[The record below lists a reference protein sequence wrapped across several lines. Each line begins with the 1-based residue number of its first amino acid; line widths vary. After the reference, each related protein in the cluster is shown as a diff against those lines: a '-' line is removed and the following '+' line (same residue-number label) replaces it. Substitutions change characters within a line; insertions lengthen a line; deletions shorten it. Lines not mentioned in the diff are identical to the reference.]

1 MNSDRSKSTIWHIG
15 GEDVRFRIPLL
26 LALRDRGF
34 EVGAVGSES
43 GEAFS
48 DAQIPYFRYTLA
60 RGIDPLADIRTR
72 REFFQLCSQHQ
83 PDLIHGFDTKPAMFA
98 PIVAQQAGISGR
110 VRTITGMGYV
120 FSATSPLAL
129 TLRPIYRALQRQA
142 SAATGMTIFQNSD
155 DREYFNHHQ
164 MVQADRSDLVL
175 GSGIDLNHLLTKIP
189 ASDNLAQTRQELG
202 LAGKLVVTMIARL
215 VITKGVREFLQAARS
230 ICAQMPNV
238 VFLLI
243 GPLTSEGKQAISI
256 EEINSYA
263 DSVRYL
269 GSRSDI
275 PTLLSLTDVFVLP
288 TYYRE
293 GVPRVLLEA
302 GAMALPLVTTDM
314 PGCRDVV
321 RDDWN
326 GYLVTPRDAVSLATA
341 ILKLLRHPAQRIEMG
356 ARSKL
361 HVAKNF
367 SLDRVA
373 DAYADIYH
381 RVLAQ
386 ARSAVI

>member
-1 MNSDRSKSTIWHIG
+1 MNSDRSKNTIWHVG

-43 GEAFS
+43 GAAFA
-48 DAQIPYFRYTLA
+48 DAQIPYYRYTLA
-60 RGIDPLADIRTR
+60 RGIDPLADLRTR
-72 REFFQLCSQHQ
+72 REFSQLCQQHQ

-98 PIVAQQAGISGR
+98 PIVAQRAGIRGR
-110 VRTITGMGYV
+110 VRTINGMGYV
-120 FSATSPLAL
+120 FSETSPLTL
-129 TLRPIYRALQRQA
+129 TLRPIYRSLQRKA
-142 SAATGMTIFQNSD
+142 SAATGITIFQNSD
-155 DREYFNHHQ
+155 DREYFQQHK
-164 MVQADRSDLVL
+164 MVQTDKSDLIL
-175 GSGIDLNHLLTKIP
+175 GSGIDLEQLMTKIP
-189 ASDNLAQTRQELG
+189 AADNLTQTRQELG

-215 VITKGVREFLQAARS
+215 VVTKGVLEFLQAARS
-230 ICAQMPNV
+230 VCQAMPDV
-238 VFLLI
+238 VFLSI
-243 GPLTSEGKQAISI
+243 GPLASEGKQAISI
-256 EEINSYA
+256 EEIDSYA
-263 DSVRYL
+263 DCVKYL
-269 GSRSDI
+269 GARSDI

-302 GAMALPLVTTDM
+302 GAMGLPMVTTDM

-326 GYLVTPRDAVSLATA
+326 GYLIPPRDATSLATA
-341 ILKLLRHPAQRIEMG
+341 ILKLLHNPAQRIEMG
-356 ARSKL
+356 ARSKS
-361 HVAKNF
+361 HVVENF

-386 ARSAVI
+386 ARS

>member
-1 MNSDRSKSTIWHIG
+1 MNSARSKNTIWHVG

-43 GEAFS
+43 GEAFAT
-48 DAQIPYFRYTLA
+48 AQIPYFRYTLA
-60 RGIDPLADIRTR
+60 RGIDPLADRRTR
-72 REFFQLCSQHQ
+72 REFLQLCLQHQ

-98 PIVAQQAGISGR
+98 PVVAQQAGIPGR

-120 FSATSPLAL
+120 FSSTSPLAL
-129 TLRPIYRALQRQA
+129 ALRPIYRYLQRQA

-155 DREYFNHHQ
+155 DREYFDRHK
-164 MVQADRSDLVL
+164 MVQPDRSDLVL
-175 GSGIDLNHLLTKIP
+175 GSGIDLQQLHRKLPNP
-189 ASDNLAQTRQELG
+189 ENLAITRQELG

-215 VITKGVREFLQAARS
+215 VITKGVREFLQAARRVRE
-230 ICAQMPNV
+230 QMPNV

-243 GPLTSEGKQAISI
+243 GPSTSEGKQAISI
-256 EEINSYA
+256 EEIDSYA
-263 DSVRYL
+263 DSVKYL
-269 GSRSDI
+269 GTRSDI

-302 GAMALPLVTTDM
+302 GAMALPMITTDM

-321 RDDWN
+321 RDNWN
-326 GYLVTPRDAVSLATA
+326 GYLATPRDAASLAA
-341 ILKLLRHPAQRIEMG
+341 AMLKLLDNPARRIEMG
-356 ARSKL
+356 ARSKV
-361 HVAKNF
+361 HVVENF

-373 DAYADIYH
+373 DAYADIYQ
-381 RVLAQ
+381 RVLTQ
-386 ARSAVI
+386 SQS

>member
-1 MNSDRSKSTIWHIG
+1 MNSDRSKQTIWHVG

-26 LALRDRGF
+26 QALRERGF
-34 EVGAVGSES
+34 AVGAVGSES
-43 GEAFS
+43 GEAFTQ
-48 DAQIPYFRYTLA
+48 AEIPYFRYTLA
-60 RGIDPLADIRTR
+60 RSIDPLADIRTR
-72 REFFQLCSQHQ
+72 REFAQLCRQHQ

-98 PIVAQQAGISGR
+98 PVAAQQAGIHGR
-110 VRTITGMGYV
+110 VRTVTGMGYV
-120 FSATSPLAL
+120 FSETSAL
-129 TLRPIYRALQRQA
+129 TLILRPIYRSLQRQA
-142 SAATGMTIFQNSD
+142 SAATGITIFQNSD
-155 DREYFNHHQ
+155 DREYFQQHQ

-175 GSGIDLNHLLTKIP
+175 GSGIDFDQLLTKIP
-189 ASDNLAQTRQELG
+189 AVANLTQNRQELG
-202 LAGKLVVTMIARL
+202 LDGKLVVTMIARL
-215 VITKGVREFLQAARS
+215 VVTKGVLEFLQAARS
-230 ICAQMPNV
+230 VCQAMPNV

-243 GPLTSEGKQAISI
+243 GPLASEGKQAISI
-256 EEINSYA
+256 EEIDRYA
-263 DSVRYL
+263 DCVRYL
-269 GSRSDI
+269 GTRSDI

-302 GAMALPLVTTDM
+302 GAMSLPMVTTDM

-321 RDDWN
+321 RNDWN
-326 GYLVTPRDAVSLATA
+326 GYLVTPRDATSLATA
-341 ILKLLRHPAQRIEMG
+341 MLKLLQNPAQRVEMG

-361 HVAKNF
+361 HVVENF

-386 ARSAVI
+386 ARL

>member
-1 MNSDRSKSTIWHIG
+1 MNSDRSKNTIWHVG

-34 EVGAVGSES
+34 DVGAVGSES
-43 GEAFS
+43 VTAFA
-48 DAQIPYFRYTLA
+48 DAQIPYYRYTLA
-60 RGIDPLADIRTR
+60 RGIDPLADLRTR
-72 REFFQLCSQHQ
+72 REFSQLCRQHQ

-98 PIVAQQAGISGR
+98 PIAARQAGIRGR

-120 FSATSPLAL
+120 FSETSTLTL
-129 TLRPIYRALQRQA
+129 TLRPIYRSLQRQA
-142 SAATGMTIFQNSD
+142 SAATSITIFQNSD
-155 DREYFNHHQ
+155 DREYFQQHK
-164 MVQADRSDLVL
+164 MVQADRSELVL
-175 GSGIDLNHLLTKIP
+175 GSGIDFEQLLTKIP
-189 ASDNLAQTRQELG
+189 AADNLIQTRQELG
-202 LAGKLVVTMIARL
+202 LDGKLVVTMIARL
-215 VITKGVREFLQAARS
+215 VVTKGVVEFLKAARS
-230 ICAQMPNV
+230 VCQAMPNV

-243 GPLTSEGKQAISI
+243 GPLASEGKQAISI
-256 EEINSYA
+256 EEIDSYV
-263 DSVRYL
+263 DCVRYL
-269 GSRSDI
+269 GARSDI

-302 GAMALPLVTTDM
+302 GAMALPMVTTDM

-326 GYLVTPRDAVSLATA
+326 GYLVTPRDATSLATA
-341 ILKLLRHPAQRIEMG
+341 MLKLLQNPAQRIEMG

-361 HVAKNF
+361 HVVENF

-386 ARSAVI
+386 ARS